1 MIVKTIQ
8 SGEAT
13 IYIHDD
19 YCKNTT
25 LEEVDAILKNIARV
39 AYPAL
44 KAAYFRK
51 IQEEETA

>member
-1 MIVKTIQ
+1 MIVKTIKKG
-8 SGEAT
+8 SAT

-25 LEEVDAILKNIARV
+25 ETEVQAILDNIART

-44 KAAYFRK
+44 KAEYLKK
-51 IQEEETA
+51 IQNEGTA

>member
-25 LEEVDAILKNIARV
+25 PEEVDAILKNIARV

-44 KAAYFRK
+44 KAAHFKRM
-51 IQEEETA
+51 QEEETA

>member
-8 SGEAT
+8 SGPTT

-19 YCKNTT
+19 FCKNTT
-25 LEEVDAILKNIARV
+25 PEEIDTILKNIARI

-44 KAAYFRK
+44 KTKGLR
-51 IQEEETA
+51 EEETA